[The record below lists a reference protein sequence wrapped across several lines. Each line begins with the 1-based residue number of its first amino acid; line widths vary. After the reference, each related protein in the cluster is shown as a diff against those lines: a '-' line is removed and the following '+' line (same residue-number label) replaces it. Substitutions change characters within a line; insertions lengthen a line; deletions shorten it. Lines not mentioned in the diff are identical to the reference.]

1 MQLFY
6 IEDGKVFEELF
17 QSIAQLREK
26 KDLERS
32 PSLLQIV
39 ASVCAHMWPTVDQLF
54 GELSSKFPKN
64 CDRRKM

>member
-6 IEDGKVFEELF
+6 IEEGKVFEELF

-26 KDLERS
+26 KDLESS

-39 ASVCAHMWPTVDQLF
+39 ASVFGHMWPTVDQLF
-54 GELSSKFPKN
+54 GELSPKCPKN